1 MVCVMMAL
9 GEASRTAHLD
19 AVKAIG
25 SVITAWSAQL
35 NAHVAVRIANGEVT
49 EPDPSMHRGASV
61 RLRPSVRPSVHP
73 FASKPQPFQKLFSI
87 SQQIPARVCAM
98 ILTGMC
104 LLHGRY
110 IRHIQGC

>member
-1 MVCVMMAL
+1 MMAL

-61 RLRPSVRPSVHP
+61 RLRPSARPSVLSQANPSHFKNSFP
-73 FASKPQPFQKLFSI
+73 SASKFQH
-87 SQQIPARVCAM
+87 ACA
-98 ILTGMC
+98 
-104 LLHGRY
+104 
-110 IRHIQGC
+110 Q